1 MYILNV
7 WIGSVKK
14 KQATSVPTSISLELA
29 ERMIISILYQYLRK
43 QITKIIKYKK
53 MLRINAFKTRLAL
66 QIVNMQKVLPWL
78 WPGFNAE

>member
-1 MYILNV
+1 
-7 WIGSVKK
+7 
-14 KQATSVPTSISLELA
+14 
-29 ERMIISILYQYLRK
+29 
-43 QITKIIKYKK
+43 